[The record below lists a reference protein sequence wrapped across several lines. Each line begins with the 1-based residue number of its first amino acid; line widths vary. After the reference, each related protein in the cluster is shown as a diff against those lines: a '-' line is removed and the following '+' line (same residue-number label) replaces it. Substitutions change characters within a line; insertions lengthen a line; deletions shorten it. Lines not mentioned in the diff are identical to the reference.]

1 VTAGYLR
8 PAVCLALF
16 LVAQPFTATEQ
27 PIRFADVTAH
37 AGLRA
42 PLEGM
47 LGHAAAW
54 GDVDGD
60 GDLDLYAGGFAD
72 RPDSEYRPAP
82 GPVSSRLFLN
92 DNGRF
97 EAVTNSPAG
106 LYGRS
111 SGAVFADLDN
121 DGMLD
126 LYVANNT
133 RLSSRLPP
141 GLQREAQL
149 NRPRLFRNHAGRLVE
164 VGVEGSGC
172 SVEPGAA
179 RNAGVFDYDG
189 DGLLDLL
196 IVEDRFGSQP
206 SRTRLCRNRGDF
218 AFADVTDAAGLPK
231 NLFGFGVAVA
241 DLNDDRRPDIFVTH
255 SNRLFV
261 SAAAGK
267 YAEAENLKAVLAWKP
282 LDEEDWPSGAAFG
295 DLNRDGRMDLV
306 VGIHHERARNRVYL
320 NEGVDR
326 GMPVFRDVSREVG
339 LPERLGTKSPHVEI
353 QDFDNDGWPDLYF
366 SAAWLDPDG
375 SVTPLV
381 FRNTGI
387 DHGLPRFVP
396 LRGISSD
403 GPNVYFPAGPSGDYD
418 ADGRLDLFLSNW
430 FRGNHA
436 RLLRNV
442 SPQNRWLQV
451 SVAGRSATNRMG
463 VGTKVYVYKAG
474 ELDREE
480 GLLGAREIA
489 TGYGFAG
496 AQPAL
501 AHFGLGSQANVDLAM
516 VFPNGTRSVRR
527 NVAGNQRLSV
537 DGP

>member
-1 VTAGYLR
+1 
-8 PAVCLALF
+8 
-16 LVAQPFTATEQ
+16 
-27 PIRFADVTAH
+27 
-37 AGLRA
+37 
-42 PLEGM
+42 
-47 LGHAAAW
+47 
-54 GDVDGD
+54 
-60 GDLDLYAGGFAD
+60 
-72 RPDSEYRPAP
+72 
-82 GPVSSRLFLN
+82 
-92 DNGRF
+92 
-97 EAVTNSPAG
+97 
-106 LYGRS
+106 
-111 SGAVFADLDN
+111 
-121 DGMLD
+121 
-126 LYVANNT
+126 
-133 RLSSRLPP
+133 
-141 GLQREAQL
+141 
-149 NRPRLFRNHAGRLVE
+149 
-164 VGVEGSGC
+164 
-172 SVEPGAA
+172 
-179 RNAGVFDYDG
+179 
-189 DGLLDLL
+189 
-196 IVEDRFGSQP
+196 
-206 SRTRLCRNRGDF
+206 
-218 AFADVTDAAGLPK
+218 
-231 NLFGFGVAVA
+231 
-241 DLNDDRRPDIFVTH
+241 
-255 SNRLFV
+255 
-261 SAAAGK
+261 
-267 YAEAENLKAVLAWKP
+267 
-282 LDEEDWPSGAAFG
+282 
-295 DLNRDGRMDLV
+295 
-306 VGIHHERARNRVYL
+306 
-320 NEGVDR
+320 
-326 GMPVFRDVSREVG
+326 MPVFRDVSREVG